1 MAALCVNHPNF
12 RYKNCCS
19 SLQRRETRS
28 RHRPR
33 ILVVSSSHNNDESLE
48 RSTSSSKTKKEDKEK
63 RQLLF
68 GRVLGSVQKLGIGL
82 KEKMSPQRKGD
93 WKDVM
98 LMSLSF
104 AVYVYMSQKLVCA
117 YCAWMSMLKQSW

>member
-1 MAALCVNHPNF
+1 M
-12 RYKNCCS
+12 
-19 SLQRRETRS
+19 
-28 RHRPR
+28 
-33 ILVVSSSHNNDESLE
+33 VSSSHNNDESLE